1 MKTKED
7 FEFQNNLSWMI
18 DWLEVHCFNDSQIN
32 IRSC

>member
-18 DWLEVHCFNDSQIN
+18 DWLEVLTTALMILK
-32 IRSC
+32 